1 MPTIQELSEEIK
13 HLKLQLKNKQ
23 TKLTDLDKELKL
35 ANVTIRERLDR
46 LENLQ
51 KQITALL
58 QRLLKYEKMLFVK
71 EEEMR
76 KPREAEWQGKLH
88 SDSDYYLIFAL
99 STRSIFISIS
109 DVSWPALHTLFR
121 SSLMSSSSPNRSTAP
136 TSTRSIPCTTS
147 SSVSLPPSSGEFSN
161 GEENN
166 QSPDP
171 SEPLLSEAPQ
181 AMSIRRRVAA
191 LSTTH

>member
-1 MPTIQELSEEIK
+1 MSTIQELSEEIK
-13 HLKLQLKNKQ
+13 HLKHQLKGKQ
-23 TKLTDLDKELKL
+23 TKLTDLDNELKL
-35 ANVTIRERLDR
+35 ANVTIRGRLDQ
-46 LENLQ
+46 LADGK

-58 QRLLKYEKMLFVK
+58 QRLLKYEKMLCVK

-121 SSLMSSSSPNRSTAP
+121 SSLKSSSSPNRSTAP